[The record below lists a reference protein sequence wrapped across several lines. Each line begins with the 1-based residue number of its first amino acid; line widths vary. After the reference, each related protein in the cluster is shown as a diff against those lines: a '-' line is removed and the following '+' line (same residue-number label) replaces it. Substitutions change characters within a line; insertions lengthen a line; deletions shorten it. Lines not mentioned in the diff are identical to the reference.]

1 MDGIVLINKPKG
13 MTSFQAVSKVRKTY
27 NTKKTGH
34 SGTLDPEAE
43 GLLIIALGKYTKLL
57 PYIAHNHKHYI
68 ATFSFGKKYDTA
80 DCWGEVIEEKE
91 YQEHSKEELDN
102 TSTQFIGHLK
112 QIPPM
117 YSALKKD
124 GKKLYELA
132 RKGIEVERKERD
144 IEVSSLSIQ
153 QLSDNSYQMDA
164 IVSEGT
170 YIRTLI
176 EDYCSSLNEL
186 GYMTSLKRVGIEH
199 LSIDQAYTLDHLNED
214 SFISPFEVLD
224 PSLTLLETDKLQDIY
239 NGKKL
244 KLQTNEKR
252 VILVH
257 GKMILACYEERNDGY
272 YHSVRGLF

>member
-1 MDGIVLINKPKG
+1 MDGILLINKPKG
-13 MTSFQAVSKVRKTY
+13 ITSFQAVAKVRKTFQ
-27 NTKKTGH
+27 TKKTGH

-68 ATFSFGKKYDTA
+68 ATFSLGKKYDTA
-80 DCWGEVIEEKE
+80 DVWGEVIDEK
-91 YQEHSKEELDN
+91 QPSIHTQEELN
-102 TSTQFIGHLK
+102 EISKKFIGHLQ

-132 RKGIEVERKERD
+132 RKGIEVERKPRD
-144 IEVSSLSIQ
+144 IEVSSFEVTKLNENEYT
-153 QLSDNSYQMDA
+153 LDA

-176 EDYCSSLNEL
+176 EDYCKSLNEL

-199 LSIDQAYTLDHLNED
+199 LSIDNAHSLND
-214 SFISPFEVLD
+214 LNQSSFINPLDVLD
-224 PSLTLLETDKLQDIY
+224 PSLVTLETEQVQDIL

-244 KLQTNEKR
+244 KLKTNEKR
-252 VILVH
+252 VILIH
-257 GKMILACYEERNDGY
+257 GKEILACYESRNDGY